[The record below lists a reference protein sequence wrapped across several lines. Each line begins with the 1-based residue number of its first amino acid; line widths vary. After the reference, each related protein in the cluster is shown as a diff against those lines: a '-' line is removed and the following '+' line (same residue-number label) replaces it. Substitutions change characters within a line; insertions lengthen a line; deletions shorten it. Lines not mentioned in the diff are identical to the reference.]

1 MSVTMAGI
9 EIWSSDFL
17 RTGEECIYI
26 FYLIGHITGYII
38 IIIILVFISSIY
50 NQFQLAKNRLL
61 LMKETFI
68 KELFIKSHTFISALW
83 RLMRYGVK

>member
-1 MSVTMAGI
+1 MSVTVAGI
-9 EIWSSDFL
+9 EIWSSDFF
-17 RTGEECIYI
+17 EEYI
-26 FYLIGHITGYII
+26 FFFYLIGYII
-38 IIIILVFISSIY
+38 IIIVLVFISSIY
-50 NQFQLAKNRLL
+50 NQFQLAKNHLL